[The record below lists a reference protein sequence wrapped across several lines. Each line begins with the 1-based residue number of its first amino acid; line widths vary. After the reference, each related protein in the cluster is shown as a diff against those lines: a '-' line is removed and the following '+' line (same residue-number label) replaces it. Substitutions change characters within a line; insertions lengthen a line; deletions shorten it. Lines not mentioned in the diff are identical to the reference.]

1 MVTRNVSII
10 FNEAI
15 NCMNHY
21 YTGMIDGNSFKEF
34 QLVYTHDDEILTLNV
49 KGYHNQFTLTSWSK
63 FNREMYNELIS
74 MANTFDNKEQ
84 IPISFLN
91 Q

>member
-15 NCMNHY
+15 NYINHY
-21 YTGMIDGNSFKEF
+21 YSTIDDNSFKEF
-34 QLVYTHDDEILTLNV
+34 QLVYTHDDQMLTLNV

-63 FNREMYNELIS
+63 FNWQMCKELIS
-74 MANTFDNKEQ
+74 MVNTFDNKEQ

-91 Q
+91 H